1 MRSASEQP
9 VRGRLTVV
17 QCIENATR
25 CDEMAAA
32 TDHPDNRDAF
42 DNAAISWRDLAR
54 LMMSIEQTMERAA
67 DSSLRSDGSSKSGL
81 ATREWPRG
89 ALTDLRGLTT
99 PSFDGYGGRR
109 GPPISKTGRRQFG
122 SRLSDRS

>member
-1 MRSASEQP
+1 MFCVHEECERATC
-9 VRGRLTVV
+9 RGRLTVV

-54 LMMSIEQTMERAA
+54 LMMSIEQTMNTCRKVEPM
-67 DSSLRSDGSSKSGL
+67 LGWK
-81 ATREWPRG
+81 
-89 ALTDLRGLTT
+89 
-99 PSFDGYGGRR
+99 FDA
-109 GPPISKTGRRQFG
+109 
-122 SRLSDRS
+122 